1 MKCYRSYDIEE
12 QLGLTQDHL
21 IAMALILG
29 CDYGLV
35 GIKGIGKER
44 TLEMLQSWPGCNPL
58 QKSVSAL
65 LLFL

>member
-1 MKCYRSYDIEE
+1 MKCYRSYEIEE

-44 TLEMLQSWPGCNPL
+44 ALEVMQSWPGCNPL
-58 QKSVSAL
+58 EK
-65 LLFL
+65 